1 MKIIILGAGEVGG
14 NLAQNL
20 TKEASD
26 ITVVDINGDRLR
38 ELQDRFDIRTVRGMA
53 SHPDIMRQ
61 AGAEDADMLIA
72 VTNSDEVNMV
82 ACQIAHTVFHTPT
95 KIARIRTT
103 AYVEEQYKGIFRA
116 EAMPVDYIVNPEQ
129 IVTDDIRRLIDN
141 PGALQVMDFADGQ
154 VQLVGIKA
162 HYGGPLVDQEL
173 RYLRKHM
180 PMVDT
185 RVAAIF
191 RQNRPII
198 PEGDT
203 VIEADDEVFFIAA
216 ASDIQAVMSE
226 MRRTE
231 APNKRLIIAGGG
243 HIGEGLAR
251 LVEQRYGTRIIE
263 RNRQRCYELSEALN
277 RTIVLAGDASDRDL
291 LIEENIAE
299 TDVFCAV
306 TNDDEANIMSS
317 MLAKH
322 LGARKVITLINNP
335 AYVDLIE
342 GSDIDIAISPQQ
354 ATLGSIL
361 QHIRRGDV
369 VKVHSLRRGA
379 AESIEA
385 IAHGDT
391 RSSKVVGKRLEQ
403 IELPPGTNIGAIV
416 RGDDVIIAHDDVL
429 VEPDDHVILFLVDK
443 SRVPEVEKLF
453 QAPFTFF

>member
-26 ITVVDINGDRLR
+26 ITVVDINADRLR

-53 SHPDIMRQ
+53 SHPDVMRS

-72 VTNSDEVNMV
+72 VTNSDETNMV

-103 AYVEEQYKGIFRA
+103 AYVHEEYGIFRSD
-116 EAMPVDYIVNPEQ
+116 AMPVDFIVNPEQ
-129 IVTDDIRRLIDN
+129 IVTHDIKRLIDN

-162 HYGGPLVDQEL
+162 YYGGPLVDQEL
-173 RYLRKHM
+173 KYLRQHM

-191 RQNRPII
+191 RRNRPII

-216 ASDIQAVMSE
+216 ATDIQSVMSE
-226 MRRTE
+226 MRKTE
-231 APNKRLIIAGGG
+231 RPNRRLIIAGGG
-243 HIGEGLAR
+243 HIGQGLAHA
-251 LVEQRYGTRIIE
+251 VEHKYGVRIIE
-263 RNRQRCYELSEALN
+263 NSRQRCYELSEALD
-277 RTIVLAGDASDRDL
+277 RAIVLAGDASDRDL
-291 LIEENIAE
+291 LIEENIEE

-317 MLAKH
+317 MLAKS
-322 LGARKVITLINNP
+322 LGARKVIALINNP

-342 GSDIDIAISPQQ
+342 GSDIDIAISPQL

-379 AESIEA
+379 AEAIEA
-385 IAHGDT
+385 IAHGDR
-391 RSSKVVGKRLEQ
+391 RSSKVVGKTLGQ
-403 IELPPGTNIGAIV
+403 IDLPPGTNIGAIV
-416 RGDDVIIAHDDVL
+416 RGDDVIIAHDDVM
-429 VEPDDHVILFLVDK
+429 VEPDDHLILFLVDK

>member
-26 ITVVDINGDRLR
+26 ITVVDTNSDRLR

-82 ACQIAHTVFHTPT
+82 ACQVAYTVFNTPT
-95 KIARIRTT
+95 KIARIRSS
-103 AYVEEQYKGIFRA
+103 AYIRDGGIFRND
-116 EAMPVDYIVNPEQ
+116 AMPVDVIVNPEA
-129 IVTDDIRRLIDN
+129 IVTHDIRRLIDH

-154 VQLVGIKA
+154 AQLVGIKA
-162 HYGGPLVDQEL
+162 YYGGPLVDQEL
-173 RYLRKHM
+173 RYLRQHI
-180 PMVDT
+180 PTIDT

-191 RQNRPII
+191 RKNRPII
-198 PEGDT
+198 PQGNT

-216 ASDIQAVMSE
+216 TPDIKNVMSE
-226 MRRTE
+226 MRRAE
-231 APNKRLIIAGGG
+231 KPNKRIVIAGGG
-243 HIGEGLAR
+243 HIGEHLAR
-251 LVEQRYGTRIIE
+251 TVENRYGVRIIE
-263 RNRQRCYELSEALN
+263 HSRQRCYELSESLDRA
-277 RTIVLAGDASDRDL
+277 IVLSGDASDRDL
-291 LIEENIAE
+291 LLEENIEE

-317 MLAKH
+317 MLAKS

-342 GSDIDIAISPQQ
+342 GGNIDIVFNPQQ

-361 QHIRRGDV
+361 THIRQGDV
-369 VKVHSLRRGA
+369 VRVHSLRRGA
-379 AESIEA
+379 AEAIEA
-385 IAHGDT
+385 IAHGDES
-391 RSSKVVGKRLEQ
+391 SSKVIGKTIGE
-403 IELPPGTNIGAIV
+403 IDLPPGTNIGAIV
-416 RGDDVIIAHDDVL
+416 RGDDVVIAHDDIR
-429 VEPDDHVILFLVDK
+429 VEAGDHIILFLVDK
-443 SRVPEVEKLF
+443 ARIKDVEKLF
-453 QAPFTFF
+453 QAPLSFF